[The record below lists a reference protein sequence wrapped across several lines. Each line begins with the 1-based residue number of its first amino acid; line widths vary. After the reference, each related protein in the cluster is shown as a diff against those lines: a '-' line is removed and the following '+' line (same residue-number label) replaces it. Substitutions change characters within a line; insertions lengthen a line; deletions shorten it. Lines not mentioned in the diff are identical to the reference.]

1 MVVVLLPLPIIKEGM
16 MVKASLRERILKVAR
31 EVFFEKG
38 YYGTTTREIAQRAQT
53 SESGVFRI
61 FSSKYEILMSVY
73 NLSWKRVNDEIDS
86 KIEEIS
92 DPKEK
97 IIFIVQTVFE
107 LYDTDKICMS
117 FIIMNTGNTDTLILE
132 RKEDSII
139 SKENTIYIERIQR
152 LCEECFLTGGIHKLL
167 TAQSLCEGIISLIEG
182 ILLGWY
188 LADNSR
194 DYPYRLD
201 NKTAL
206 NMIKVFIGEVA

>member
-1 MVVVLLPLPIIKEGM
+1 MTIK
-16 MVKASLRERILKVAR
+16 VTLKERILKAAR

-38 YYGTTTREIAQRAQT
+38 YYGTTTREIAQKAET

-61 FSSKYEILMSVY
+61 FNSKYEILMAVY
-73 NLSWKRVNDEIDS
+73 NLSWKKINDEIDS
-86 KIEEIS
+86 KIEKVS

-97 IIFIVQTVFE
+97 IMVIVQTVFG
-107 LYDTDKICMS
+107 LYDEDKICMS

-139 SKENTIYIERIQR
+139 SEENIIYIERLQKI
-152 LCEECFLTGGIHKLL
+152 CVECMSKGSIHKLL
-167 TAQSLCEGIISLIEG
+167 TAQSLCEGIMSLVEG

-188 LADNSR
+188 LADNSK

-201 NKTAL
+201 IRTAL
-206 NMIKVFIGEVA
+206 NMIKVFIGEEA

>member
-1 MVVVLLPLPIIKEGM
+1 M
-16 MVKASLRERILKVAR
+16 
-31 EVFFEKG
+31 FFEKG

-61 FSSKYEILMSVY
+61 FKSKYEILMAVY

-86 KIEEIS
+86 EIEKIS

-97 IIFIVQTVFE
+97 IIYIVQTVFG
-107 LYDTDKICMS
+107 LYDKDKMCMS

-139 SKENTIYIERIQR
+139 SDENIVYIERLQR
-152 LCEECFLTGGIHKLL
+152 ISEECFESGGVHSLL
-167 TAQSLCEGIISLIEG
+167 TAQSLCEGIMSLIEG

-188 LADNSR
+188 LADNSK
-194 DYPYRLD
+194 DYPYKLD
-201 NKTAL
+201 NETAL
-206 NMIKVFIGEVA
+206 NMIKVFIGKEE

>member
-1 MVVVLLPLPIIKEGM
+1 MI
-16 MVKASLRERILKVAR
+16 KASLKERILKAAR

-38 YYGTTTREIAQRAQT
+38 YYGTTTREIARTAQT

-61 FSSKYEILMSVY
+61 FNSKYEILMEVY
-73 NLSWKRVNDEIDS
+73 NLSWKRVNEEIDS
-86 KIEEIS
+86 KIEKIS

-97 IIFIVQTVFE
+97 IIYIVQSVFG
-107 LYDTDKICMS
+107 LYDKDKMCMS

-139 SKENTIYIERIQR
+139 SEENIIYIERLQR
-152 LCEECFLTGGIHKLL
+152 VCEECVIKGRIHKLL
-167 TAQSLCEGIISLIEG
+167 TAQSLCEGIMSLIEG

-188 LADNSR
+188 LADNSK

-201 NKTAL
+201 NEEAL
-206 NMIKVFIGEVA
+206 NMIKVFIGKEE